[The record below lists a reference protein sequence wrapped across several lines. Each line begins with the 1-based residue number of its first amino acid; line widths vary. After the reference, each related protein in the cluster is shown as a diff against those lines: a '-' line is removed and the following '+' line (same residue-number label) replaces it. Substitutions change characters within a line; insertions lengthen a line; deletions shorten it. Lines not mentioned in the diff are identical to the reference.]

1 MSSKIAFIEEATKPD
16 ANIAELCRAHGISRQ
31 TGHKWLKRFRA
42 RGYDGLEEHSR
53 RPKSSPLATGEEV
66 VAALL
71 AARVAHPRWGPR
83 KLLGVLRSQ
92 SGDAT
97 PSEKTIRRVLER
109 FGQVRRRR
117 RRRELSV
124 VERAPQVT
132 ASASNEVWTI
142 DFKGWWRASDGSRC
156 EPLTVRYK

>member
-109 FGQVRRRR
+109 FGQCD
-117 RRRELSV
+117 
-124 VERAPQVT
+124 A
-132 ASASNEVWTI
+132 ADDDANSASLSGRRKSRPALPTRSGPSTSRV
-142 DFKGWWRASDGSRC
+142 GGGRAMAAAAN
-156 EPLTVRYK
+156 L